1 MELGRLRRNIAATEV
16 ITPTT
21 ITFTAPAGTL
31 GIIIENHTDS
41 SLGTFVSKVRP
52 SSVLAN
58 MVKPGDQIITI
69 DDEDVSRM
77 NMQEI
82 KAILTRN
89 IDTERK
95 LVLKMVAYKFTVE
108 QREKILNPGEKLDD
122 PRRLDNWKQR
132 NYYYIPPGTSEKIPL
147 DGVKGY
153 LIRQKC
159 ILIEIDG
166 GRHLAKTKKKD
177 DAVASAQKKAENQA
191 KEAVKRNE
199 LLPGFVEELNQKTL
213 VGILSLSDSRMRLYI
228 RYYFDQH
235 VVNLSKKKKTEL
247 KNILTPLL
255 DKHYTD
261 ASSAAQAS
269 AWRLRIGIK

>member
-1 MELGRLRRNIAATEV
+1 M
-16 ITPTT
+16 
-21 ITFTAPAGTL
+21 
-31 GIIIENHTDS
+31 HT
-41 SLGTFVSKVRP
+41 K
-52 SSVLAN
+52 
-58 MVKPGDQIITI
+58 
-69 DDEDVSRM
+69 
-77 NMQEI
+77 
-82 KAILTRN
+82 
-89 IDTERK
+89 
-95 LVLKMVAYKFTVE
+95 
-108 QREKILNPGEKLDD
+108 GEK
-122 PRRLDNWKQR
+122 
-132 NYYYIPPGTSEKIPL
+132 
-147 DGVKGY
+147 
-153 LIRQKC
+153 
-159 ILIEIDG
+159 DG
-166 GRHLAKTKKKD
+166 GKDAKAKAAKKKKKD